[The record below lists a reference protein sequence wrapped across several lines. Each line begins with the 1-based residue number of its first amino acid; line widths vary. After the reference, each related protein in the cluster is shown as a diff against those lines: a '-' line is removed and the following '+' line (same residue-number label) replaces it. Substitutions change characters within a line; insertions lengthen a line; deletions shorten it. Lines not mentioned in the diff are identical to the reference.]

1 MKVAIL
7 FSGGKDSIMAVD
19 WALENNHDIEYLLSV
34 KPNRT
39 DCYLFHYAT
48 VEHTKLQA
56 ESLGLPHIYITCN
69 VANPVEEA
77 KLVKSIISTK
87 PVDAVVLGGIGLQ
100 ETQIRSIKDVLEPL
114 GIKVF
119 AAHESYDHTNLMKE
133 AIKKGYDIRIT
144 AVASD
149 GLGKDWLGRKLDVET
164 FNELVTLSEKYGF
177 HIGGEGG
184 YFDTFVCDGPIFN
197 KQIELFNEKKVWEK
211 TSGHIVAEA
220 KLLEKRISIEA

>member
-1 MKVAIL
+1 MHVAIL
-7 FSGGKDSIMAVD
+7 FSGGKDSVMAVD
-19 WALENNHDIEYLLSV
+19 WALENNHDIKYLLSV

-56 ESLGLPHIYITCN
+56 KSLGFPHIYITCN

-77 KLVKSIISTK
+77 ELVKSIISTK

-100 ETQIRSIKDVLEPL
+100 ETQIKSIRDVLEPM

-119 AAHESYDHTNLMKE
+119 ASHESYDHTNLIKE

-149 GLGKDWLGRKLDVET
+149 GLGKEWLGRKLDDKT
-164 FNELVTLSEKYGF
+164 FNEFVELSKKYRF
-177 HIGGEGG
+177 HVGGEGG
-184 YFDTFVCDGPIFN
+184 YFDTFVCNGPIFN
-197 KQIELFNEKKVWEK
+197 KKIEFSNEKKGWEG
-211 TSGHIVAEA
+211 TSGFLEVEA
-220 KLLEKRISIEA
+220 RLIEKRIPVEA